1 VNKQPSAISQ
11 IRWILLLAGLVLLAG
26 GAWLALGFTPPTGMS
41 QFWSKVL
48 KRWILVL
55 CVPGFVVVFVSIVPA
70 WRALRGITDDQD
82 ETHDVGFTS
91 RVPHSN
97 APVPT
102 GPILSARSIH
112 KTYRLGRVGVPVLR
126 GVDLEVERGSWI
138 AVLGASGSGKSTLLH
153 LLGGLDRP
161 DTPAKSA
168 RHCRRCGY
176 SRAGLSN
183 DTRCPEC
190 DEPQRTLAPPHIVYE
205 GRELSGMSTAELDR
219 YRSGTVGFVFQFYH
233 LLPELSVL
241 ENVTIGAMVLHGRFG
256 YMKARSEARDRAR
269 ELLDTFG
276 LGHRLRHRPR
286 ELSGGERQR
295 VAIARALINRPKIL
309 LADEPT
315 GNLDRTT
322 GGSILDA
329 IEAIRE
335 AENLTMVM
343 VTHDPT
349 IAERAART
357 VNLVDGVVVDKPV
370 FEES

>member
-1 VNKQPSAISQ
+1 MPNDLVSAVALEKSY
-11 IRWILLLAGLVLLAG
+11 RK
-26 GAWLALGFTPPTGMS
+26 GAMQVP
-41 QFWSKVL
+41 VL
-48 KRWILVL
+48 KGINFKARS
-55 CVPGFVVVFVSIVPA
+55 GEFVSII
-70 WRALRGITDDQD
+70 GQ
-82 ETHDVGFTS
+82 
-91 RVPHSN
+91 
-97 APVPT
+97 
-102 GPILSARSIH
+102 
-112 KTYRLGRVGVPVLR
+112 
-126 GVDLEVERGSWI
+126 
-138 AVLGASGSGKSTLLH
+138 SGSGKSTLLH
-153 LLGGLDRP
+153 LLGLLDAPEVGEIQLEGQRV
-161 DTPAKSA
+161 DDLNE
-168 RHCRRCGY
+168 R
-176 SRAGLSN
+176 
-183 DTRCPEC
+183 TR
-190 DEPQRTLAPPHIVYE
+190 DQLRNRVF
-205 GRELSGMSTAELDR
+205 
-219 YRSGTVGFVFQFYH
+219 GFIFQFYH

-329 IEAIRE
+329 IESIQQ
-335 AENLTMVM
+335 AEGLTMVM